1 MPADREQSPVHEPG
15 DEDGTRDD
23 AEEVTGGA
31 EEDELERAHASGC
44 VGRATA
50 GDPA

>member
-15 DEDGTRDD
+15 DDDGTTDQ

-31 EEDELERAHASGC
+31 EEDEFDRAHRAER
-44 VGRATA
+44 VGRVDDL
-50 GDPA
+50 GPV